1 MVASELSWWLWVC
14 HLANVFQWACN
25 EAWVLLEVGSSSI
38 WGLVG
43 PNQYMSYSQW
53 LCQSFSCYDLPPS
66 LLFHRYHIKFSP
78 NCYELQNYWRT
89 SYLPLIFLC
98 FNLFLFP
105 NLNVPSSQKDK
116 LQKSKSVPVQL
127 INFIFHV
134 LLRPSH
140 THLISL
146 NIYIYLF
153 LAMLGLCCWVGFSLV
168 KKKRGWFLIA
178 VHRLLI
184 AVASFVAE
192 HGL

>member
-1 MVASELSWWLWVC
+1 MRPE
-14 HLANVFQWACN
+14 VFWK
-25 EAWVLLEVGSSSI
+25 W
-38 WGLVG
+38 
-43 PNQYMSYSQW
+43 
-53 LCQSFSCYDLPPS
+53 DLPPS
-66 LLFHRYHIKFSP
+66 GALLVLTSIRPILNGYVSLLAVMTCPLPSCFIDITSSSP

-105 NLNVPSSQKDK
+105 NLNVPGSQKDK
-116 LQKSKSVPVQL
+116 VQKSKSVPVQL

-153 LAMLGLCCWVGFSLV
+153 LAMLGLCCCVGFSLV